1 MAVMLGLLALLFLVV
16 PLVELAVIIQ
26 VGQWLGVADTIVLLI
41 LMSIAGAWLAKRE
54 GLAVLRRIRQQ
65 LERQRMPGAELL
77 DAGLILLAGALLLTP
92 GFVTDT
98 VGLLLLLSPVRV
110 ALRRVLRRYLARRF
124 VITY

>member
-26 VGQWLGVADTIVLLI
+26 VGQWLGVADTIVLLV

-54 GLAVLRRIRQQ
+54 GLAVLRRIQRQ

-77 DAGLILLAGALLLTP
+77 DAALILLAGALLLTP

-98 VGLLLLLSPVRV
+98 VGLLLLLPPVRV
-110 ALRRVLRRYLARRF
+110 ALRRALRRYLARRF

>member
-26 VGQWLGVADTIVLLI
+26 IGQWLGVADTIALLV
-41 LMSIAGAWLAKRE
+41 LMSVAGAWLAKRE
-54 GLAVLRRIRQQ
+54 GLAVLRRIQQQ

-92 GFVTDT
+92 GFLSDA
-98 VGLLLLLSPVRV
+98 VGLLLLLPPVRAAV
-110 ALRRVLRRYLARRF
+110 RRGLRRYLARRF

>member
-1 MAVMLGLLALLFLVV
+1 MAFMFGLLALLFLVV

-26 VGQWLGVADTIVLLI
+26 VGQWLGVADTIALLI
-41 LMSIAGAWLAKRE
+41 LMSAAGAWLAKRE
-54 GLAVLRRIRQQ
+54 GMAVLRRIQQQ

-92 GFVTDT
+92 GFLSDVL
-98 VGLLLLLSPVRV
+98 GLFLLLPPVRV
-110 ALRRVLRRYLARRF
+110 AVRRGLRRYLARRF